1 MKTIIKNLCMGAFLL
16 VSGVFLVS
24 FVIDALVS
32 FVGLLLMQPLTAL
45 GYTAMAMVLGIGLFH
60 FIDEVQS

>member
-1 MKTIIKNLCMGAFLL
+1 MKTMKNLCMCIFLV

-24 FVIDALVS
+24 FVIESLVS
-32 FVGLLLMQPLTAL
+32 FIGLLLMQPLTAL
-45 GYTAMAMVLGIGLFH
+45 GYTAIAMVLGIGLFH